1 MSHSK
6 GRQHMRRYSVLF
18 GLAASAA
25 LAAAGCGD
33 NGATVTSGSASAD
46 YMDGYTSDVPPG
58 NPDTSRPK
66 VTHTVLDQRVRDYNE
81 ALRTAS
87 LKLVRSL
94 PTLAQIKKVKTAAD
108 PRRAYEEEL
117 DKMLEDTRFTERMIK
132 WWKDTMRMSGGANGD
147 APSRNTAPNL
157 AARITV
163 EGKPFTDLFTQ
174 PSNNCPEYD
183 NNAHAFADGECQNG
197 APAQA
202 GVLTNPG
209 VHYQFYGNMAFRRV
223 RWVQETFVCTK
234 FPAEYSDKPISKNGA
249 DYVSPWPFE
258 SIATAPIDFQDTK
271 SVVCA
276 NCHTTINHIAPLF
289 GYFDKNGQYQS
300 ALSVMTPTATPVTTE
315 ISHWLQPGETTHW
328 RFGEAVKDL
337 GELGQ
342 AMADDPD
349 VHECVVTR
357 LYNFAMSKED
367 VVNDLSTVPFEV
379 LDPYMATYYQ
389 NDMNLKATLR
399 AVFTSADFVRY

>member
-1 MSHSK
+1 
-6 GRQHMRRYSVLF
+6 MRRYSMLF
-18 GLAASAA
+18 GLAAGASLALTACDSAPT
-25 LAAAGCGD
+25 G
-33 NGATVTSGSASAD
+33 SGSGS
-46 YMDGYTSDVPPG
+46 GSDSLPGHDLIPVPEFQGP
-58 NPDTSRPK
+58 PSRPA
-66 VTHTVLDQRVRDYNE
+66 VTHTVLDQRVKDYNE

-87 LKLVRSL
+87 LKLVRAL
-94 PTLAQIKKVKTAAD
+94 PTLAQIKKVKGSAE

-117 DKMLEDTRFTERMIK
+117 DKMLADPRFTERMIK
-132 WWKDTMRMSGGANGD
+132 WWKDAMRMSGGANGD

-163 EGKPFTDLFTQ
+163 EGRPFSDLFTQ
-174 PSNNCPEYD
+174 ASNNCPEYD
-183 NNAHAFADGECQNG
+183 ADARAFVDGECQNN
-197 APAQA
+197 APVQA

-234 FPAEYSDKPISKNGA
+234 FPAEYSATPVQKNGA

-300 ALSVMTPTATPVTTE
+300 ALAVMTPTAMPVTTE

-328 RFGEAVKDL
+328 RFGEPVKDL
-337 GELGQ
+337 GELGD
-342 AMADDPD
+342 AMANDPD
-349 VHECVVTR
+349 VHECAVTR

-367 VVNDLSTVPFEV
+367 VVNDLATVPYEV
-379 LDPYMATYYQ
+379 LDEYMSVYYQ
-389 NDMNLKATLR
+389 NQMNLKATLR
-399 AVFTSADFVRY
+399 AIFTSADFVRF